1 MKYRWLCQ
9 CLGLSESPPLT
20 SATTTKMPWL
30 QHRNYVS
37 EITKLHIIIHKISL
51 EVFGSNSR
59 QVGWP
64 K

>member
-1 MKYRWLCQ
+1 M
-9 CLGLSESPPLT
+9 PL
-20 SATTTKMPWL
+20 L

-37 EITKLHIIIHKISL
+37 EITKLHIIIHNISL

-59 QVGWP
+59 QFGWP